1 MTYAPLPKAAPR
13 ARPSIPGPGSSLVAA
28 TEVRAVHVRRAVESV
43 RRSFASRESMVG
55 AGWANVLASRWR
67 AEPLPSSD
75 LLSWQAAWALVTM
88 RVIGR
93 SLGFLRAGASLSDGE
108 AWFLG
113 QVRPPALLSH
123 AVVEFADHEAVGALE
138 SFPYDDDFR
147 DLLPYVLDAH
157 GPGSRAS
164 VMKDPGTR
172 QARQAKRAAGVFY
185 TPSDVAEYIA
195 REALGDMDHE
205 AECPRVLD
213 PACGSG
219 VFLKATLD
227 LTRSRRP
234 ELNRFDFAERS
245 LYGIDVNPLAI
256 EAACF
261 VLLHECLGAG
271 QGGRDGPSPWSRWH
285 RLRCNLCTADALAF
299 EITSSHRDD
308 SDVLARLRARLDDGY
323 VPPSDEG
330 PASEAATTLFPSDRR
345 ALGRVF
351 PALSLG
357 ADIVIGN
364 PPYARI
370 GPRGDATA
378 LAQRFASLSS
388 GNTVR
393 SDCFPLFIEMMWRLA
408 RPGRSSS
415 GMVVPLSLACS
426 RRPQMVA
433 VRKAIRASGGRWR
446 FAFFDREPHAL
457 FGEEVKT
464 RNTIALRCDR
474 SDVAAGA
481 AIEIGPLRRWTSRQ
495 RTQLFDTIEFTP
507 IENEGLPI
515 GSGIPKLAGE
525 ESARV
530 FGRLARRTAR
540 LRDMCS
546 SIGSCLPEEV
556 SFRRGRASVFVAGT
570 AYNFLNVFRPHR
582 ELPPQRAPWSSSKVV
597 ALGFADEDEAARGF
611 ALLSSRISYWLWR
624 VSEDGFHVTRSF
636 LTELPFND
644 RIFNEADRTALTG
657 LGSRL
662 WGEIQTRQ
670 IVSINGD
677 RQTVA
682 YRPDASEGV
691 RDEIDAL
698 LLEALDVSP
707 SFLEYLQEFTRAV
720 ANVGRRDETR
730 PSLALLPDD
739 GEQRCHA

>member
-1 MTYAPLPKAAPR
+1 MTNAPLSRAAPR
-13 ARPSIPGPGSSLVAA
+13 VRPSVPGPGSSLAAA
-28 TEVRAVHVRRAVESV
+28 TEARAVHVRRAVESV
-43 RRSFASRESMVG
+43 RRSFESRESTVG
-55 AGWANVLASRWR
+55 AAWAEVLASRWR
-67 AEPLPSSD
+67 AEPLSSPD

-93 SLGFLRAGASLSDGE
+93 SLGFLRAGASLHDGE

-113 QVRPPALLSH
+113 AIRPPALLSH
-123 AVVEFADHEAVGALE
+123 AVVEFADREAVRALE
-138 SFPYDDDFR
+138 SFPYDDDLR

-164 VMKDPGTR
+164 VMKDPDTR
-172 QARQAKRAAGVFY
+172 HARQAKRAAGVFY

-195 REALGDMDHE
+195 REALGDADQE

-227 LTRSRRP
+227 LTRRRRP
-234 ELNRFDFAERS
+234 DLNRPDFAERS
-245 LYGIDVNPLAI
+245 LYGIDVSPLAI

-261 VLLHECLGAG
+261 VLLHECLG
-271 QGGRDGPSPWSRWH
+271 GGRVAGDGPSPWSRWH
-285 RLRCNLCTADALAF
+285 RLRCNLCTADALTF
-299 EITSSHRDD
+299 EVVPSHQDD
-308 SDVLARLRARLDDGY
+308 SNVLARLRARLDDEY
-323 VPPSDEG
+323 VPPSDDG
-330 PASEAATTLFPSDRR
+330 LASEGATTLFQSDQR
-345 ALGRVF
+345 ALGRMF
-351 PALSLG
+351 PALSPG

-370 GPRGDATA
+370 GPRSDAAA

-388 GNTVR
+388 GNTAG
-393 SDCFPLFIEMMWRLA
+393 SDIFPLFIEMMWRLS

-464 RNTIALRCDR
+464 RNTIALRRER
-474 SDVAAGA
+474 SGDASGA
-481 AIEIGPLRRWTSRQ
+481 AIETGPLRRWTSRQ
-495 RTQLFDTIEFTP
+495 RPRLFDTVEFTP
-507 IENEGLPI
+507 IENDGLSI

-556 SFRRGRASVFVAGT
+556 SCRRGQASVFVAGT
-570 AYNFLNVFRPHR
+570 AYNFLNVFRPHCK
-582 ELPPQRAPWSSSKVV
+582 LPDQRAPWSSSKVI
-597 ALGFADEDEAARGF
+597 ALGFTDEDEATRGF

-624 VSEDGFHVTRSF
+624 VNEDGFHVTRSF

-644 RIFNEADRTALTG
+644 RIFNEADRAALTG

-662 WGEIQTRQ
+662 WGEVQTRQ

-698 LLEALDVSP
+698 LLGALDISP
-707 SFLEYLQEFTRAV
+707 SFLEYLQEFTCTA
-720 ANVGRRDETR
+720 ANLGERRESHPR
-730 PSLALLPDD
+730 LALFA
-739 GEQRCHA
+739 R